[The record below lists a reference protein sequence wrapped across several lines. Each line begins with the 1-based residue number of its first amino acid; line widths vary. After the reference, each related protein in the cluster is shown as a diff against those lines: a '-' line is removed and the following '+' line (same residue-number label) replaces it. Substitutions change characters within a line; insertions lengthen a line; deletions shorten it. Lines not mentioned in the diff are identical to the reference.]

1 MLANHWNQ
9 RTELLLGE
17 EKLDKLKNA
26 CVMVVGLG
34 GVGAAAAE
42 MIARAG
48 VGKMVIVDCDV
59 VEQSNRN
66 RQLGALLSTNGKPKV
81 EAVGNRLKDINP
93 DLKLEMAQIYLI
105 NEAIPQILDTH
116 KPDYVIDAIDTLT
129 PKIYLIKH
137 VVDRKIKLVSSM
149 GAGGKMDPTQV
160 MLGDISETYNCK
172 LARYVR
178 KRLHQQG
185 IYKGVQVVFSS
196 EKIERE
202 RVLLTDGSNNK
213 KSVIGTISYLPP
225 IFGCFC
231 ASVVIR
237 NLSSN

>member
-1 MLANHWNQ
+1 MLGNHWNA

-17 EKLDKLKNA
+17 DKLNKLKKSK
-26 CVMVVGLG
+26 VMVVGLG

-42 MIARAG
+42 MIARSG
-48 VGKMVIVDCDV
+48 IGHMVIVDCDV

-66 RQLGALLSTNGKPKV
+66 RQLGALISTNGIPKID
-81 EAVGNRLKDINP
+81 AVGNRLKDINP
-93 DLKLEMAQIYLI
+93 ELNLKAVQVYLI
-105 NEAIPQILDTH
+105 NEAIPNLLDEH
-116 KPDYVIDAIDTLT
+116 RPDYVIDAIDTLT
-129 PKIYLIKH
+129 PKVYLIKN
-137 VVDRKIKLVSSM
+137 VVDRKINLISSM

-160 MLGDISETYNCK
+160 MLGDISESYNCK

-202 RVLLTDGSNNK
+202 RVIVTDGSNNK

-237 NLSSN
+237 KLSS

>member
-1 MLANHWNQ
+1 MLVNHWNV
-9 RTELLLGE
+9 RTELLLGD
-17 EKLDKLKNA
+17 EKLHKLTNA
-26 CVMVVGLG
+26 KVMIVGLG

-48 VGKMVIVDCDV
+48 VGNMVIVDCDV

-66 RQLGALLSTNGKPKV
+66 RQLGALLSTNGLPKV
-81 EAVGNRLKDINP
+81 EAVGHRLKDINP
-93 DLKLEMAQIYLI
+93 NLNLAMVQVYLI
-105 NEAIPQILDTH
+105 NEAIPNLLDQH
-116 KPDYVIDAIDTLT
+116 QPDYVIDAIDTLT

-137 VVDRKIKLVSSM
+137 VLDRKIKLVSSM
-149 GAGGKMDPTQV
+149 GAGGKMDPSKV
-160 MLGDISETYNCK
+160 VIGDISETYNCK

-185 IYKGVQVVFSS
+185 IFKGVKVIFST
-196 EKIERE
+196 EKIDRE
-202 RVLLTDGSNNK
+202 RVILTDGSNNK

-231 ASVVIR
+231 ASVVI
-237 NLSSN
+237 NELIN

>member
-1 MLANHWNQ
+1 MLKNHWNV

-17 EKLDKLKNA
+17 DKLEKLKSAK
-26 CVMVVGLG
+26 VMVVGLG

-42 MIARAG
+42 MLARSG
-48 VGKMVIVDCDV
+48 VGNMVIVDCDV

-66 RQLGALLSTNGKPKV
+66 RQLGALVSTDGKPKV
-81 EAVGNRLKDINP
+81 EAVGGRLKDINP
-93 DLKLEMAQIYLI
+93 DLNLKMVQIYLI
-105 NEAIPQILDTH
+105 HEAIPNLLDEH
-116 KPDYVIDAIDTLT
+116 QPDYVIDAIDTLT

-137 VVDRKIKLVSSM
+137 VIDRKIKLVSSM

-160 MLGDISETYNCK
+160 MLGDISETFNCK

-185 IYKGVQVVFSS
+185 IYKGVKVVFSS
-196 EKIERE
+196 EKIEKE

-237 NLSSN
+237 ELTL

>member
-1 MLANHWNQ
+1 MTTYWNV
-9 RTELLLGE
+9 RTELLLGK
-17 EKLDKLKNA
+17 EKLTKLTNSK
-26 CVMVVGLG
+26 VMVVGLG

-48 VGKMVIVDCDV
+48 IGNMVIVDCDV

-66 RQLGALLSTNGKPKV
+66 RQLGALVSTNGIPKV
-81 EAVGNRLKDINP
+81 HAIGNRLKDINP
-93 DLKLEMAQIYLI
+93 DLNIEMIQVYLI
-105 NEAIPQILDTH
+105 NEAIPNLLDQH
-116 KPDYVIDAIDTLT
+116 QPDYVIDAIDTLT

-137 VVDRKIKLVSSM
+137 VIDRKIKLISSM
-149 GAGGKMDPTQV
+149 GAGGKMDPSQIL
-160 MLGDISETYNCK
+160 LGDISDTYNCK

-185 IYKGVQVVFSS
+185 IFKGVNVVFST
-196 EKIERE
+196 EKIEKE
-202 RVLLTDGSNNK
+202 RVILTDGSNNK

-225 IFGCFC
+225 IFGCYC

-237 NLSSN
+237 NLSEL

>member
-1 MLANHWNQ
+1 MI
-9 RTELLLGE
+9 
-17 EKLDKLKNA
+17 
-26 CVMVVGLG
+26 VGLG

-48 VGKMVIVDCDV
+48 VGNMVIVDCDV

-66 RQLGALLSTNGKPKV
+66 RQLGALISTNGIPKV
-81 EAVGNRLKDINP
+81 EAVGNRLKDINSA
-93 DLKLEMAQIYLI
+93 LNLAMVQVYLI
-105 NEAIPQILDTH
+105 NEAIPNLLDNH
-116 KPDYVIDAIDTLT
+116 QPDYVIDAIDTLT

-137 VVDRKIKLVSSM
+137 VLDRKIKLVSSM
-149 GAGGKMDPTQV
+149 GAGGKMDPSQV
-160 MLGDISETYNCK
+160 VIGDIADTYNCK

-185 IYKGVQVVFSS
+185 IFKGVKVIFST
-196 EKIERE
+196 EKIDRE
-202 RVLLTDGSNNK
+202 RVILTDGSNNK

-231 ASVVIR
+231 ASVAI
-237 NLSSN
+237 NDLIK

>member
-1 MLANHWNQ
+1 MTTYWNI
-9 RTELLLGE
+9 RTELLLGK
-17 EKLDKLKNA
+17 EKLTKLTNSK
-26 CVMVVGLG
+26 VMVIGLG

-48 VGKMVIVDCDV
+48 IGNMVIVDCDV

-66 RQLGALLSTNGKPKV
+66 RQLGALVSTNGIPKV
-81 EAVGNRLKDINP
+81 HAIGNRLKDINP
-93 DLKLEMAQIYLI
+93 DLNIEMIQVYLI
-105 NEAIPQILDTH
+105 NESIPNLLDQH
-116 KPDYVIDAIDTLT
+116 QPDYVIDAIDTLT

-137 VVDRKIKLVSSM
+137 VIDRKIKLISSM
-149 GAGGKMDPTQV
+149 GAGGKMDPSQIL
-160 MLGDISETYNCK
+160 LGDISETYNCK

-185 IYKGVQVVFSS
+185 IFKGVNVVFST
-196 EKIERE
+196 EKIEKE
-202 RVLLTDGSNNK
+202 RVILTDGSNNK

-225 IFGCFC
+225 IFGCYC

-237 NLSSN
+237 NLSEL

>member
-1 MLANHWNQ
+1 MKTHWNV
-9 RTELLLGE
+9 RTELLLGK
-17 EKLDKLKNA
+17 EKLTKLTNSK
-26 CVMVVGLG
+26 VMVVGLG

-48 VGKMVIVDCDV
+48 IGNMVIVDCDV

-66 RQLGALLSTNGKPKV
+66 RQLGALVSTNGIPKV
-81 EAVGNRLKDINP
+81 HAIGNRLKDINP
-93 DLKLEMAQIYLI
+93 DLNIEMIQVYLI
-105 NEAIPQILDTH
+105 NEAIPNLLDQH
-116 KPDYVIDAIDTLT
+116 QPDYVIDAIDTLT

-137 VVDRKIKLVSSM
+137 VIDRKIKLISSM
-149 GAGGKMDPTQV
+149 GAGGKMDPSQIL
-160 MLGDISETYNCK
+160 LGDISETYNCK

-185 IYKGVQVVFSS
+185 IFKGVNVVFST
-196 EKIERE
+196 EKIEKE
-202 RVLLTDGSNNK
+202 RVILTDGSNNK

-225 IFGCFC
+225 IFGCYC

-237 NLSSN
+237 NLSEL

>member
-1 MLANHWNQ
+1 MTTYWNI
-9 RTELLLGE
+9 RTELLLGK
-17 EKLDKLKNA
+17 EKLTKLTNSK
-26 CVMVVGLG
+26 VMVVGLG

-48 VGKMVIVDCDV
+48 IGNMVIVDCDV

-66 RQLGALLSTNGKPKV
+66 RQLGALVSTNGIPKV
-81 EAVGNRLKDINP
+81 HAIGNRLKDINP
-93 DLKLEMAQIYLI
+93 DLNIEMIQVYLI
-105 NEAIPQILDTH
+105 NEAIPNLLDQH
-116 KPDYVIDAIDTLT
+116 QPDYVIDAIDTLT

-137 VVDRKIKLVSSM
+137 VIDRKIKLISSM
-149 GAGGKMDPTQV
+149 GAGGKMDPSQIL
-160 MLGDISETYNCK
+160 LGDISETYNCK

-185 IYKGVQVVFSS
+185 IFKGVNVVFST
-196 EKIERE
+196 EKIEKE
-202 RVLLTDGSNNK
+202 RVILTDGSNNK

-225 IFGCFC
+225 IFGCYC

-237 NLSSN
+237 NLSEL

>member
-1 MLANHWNQ
+1 MTTYWNV
-9 RTELLLGE
+9 RTELLLGK
-17 EKLDKLKNA
+17 EKLTKLTNSK
-26 CVMVVGLG
+26 VMVVGLG

-48 VGKMVIVDCDV
+48 IGNMVIVDCDV

-66 RQLGALLSTNGKPKV
+66 RQLGALVSTNGIPKV
-81 EAVGNRLKDINP
+81 HAIGNRLKDINP
-93 DLKLEMAQIYLI
+93 DLNIEMIQVYLI
-105 NEAIPQILDTH
+105 NEAIPNLLDQH
-116 KPDYVIDAIDTLT
+116 QPDYVIDAIDTLT

-137 VVDRKIKLVSSM
+137 VIDRKIKLISSM
-149 GAGGKMDPTQV
+149 GAGGKMDPSQIL
-160 MLGDISETYNCK
+160 LGDISETYNCK

-185 IYKGVQVVFSS
+185 IFKGVNVVFST
-196 EKIERE
+196 EKIEKE
-202 RVLLTDGSNNK
+202 RVILTDGSNNK

-225 IFGCFC
+225 IFGCYC

-237 NLSSN
+237 NLSEL

>member
-1 MLANHWNQ
+1 MLANHWNV
-9 RTELLLGE
+9 RTELLLGD
-17 EKLDKLKNA
+17 EKLNKLKNA
-26 CVMVVGLG
+26 KVMIVGLG

-48 VGKMVIVDCDV
+48 VGNMVIVDCDV

-66 RQLGALLSTNGKPKV
+66 RQLGALISTNGIPKV
-81 EAVGNRLKDINP
+81 EAVGNRLKDINSA
-93 DLKLEMAQIYLI
+93 LNLAMVQVYLI
-105 NEAIPQILDTH
+105 NEAIPNLLDNH
-116 KPDYVIDAIDTLT
+116 QPDYVIDAIDTLT

-137 VVDRKIKLVSSM
+137 VLDRKIKLVSSM
-149 GAGGKMDPTQV
+149 GAGGKMDPSQV
-160 MLGDISETYNCK
+160 VIGDIADTYNCK

-185 IYKGVQVVFSS
+185 IFKGVKVIFST
-196 EKIERE
+196 EKIDRE
-202 RVLLTDGSNNK
+202 RVILTDGSNNK

-231 ASVVIR
+231 ASVAI
-237 NLSSN
+237 NDLIK

>member
-1 MLANHWNQ
+1 MKTHWNV
-9 RTELLLGE
+9 RTELLLGK
-17 EKLDKLKNA
+17 EKLTKLTNSK
-26 CVMVVGLG
+26 VMVVGLG

-48 VGKMVIVDCDV
+48 IGNMVIVDCDV

-66 RQLGALLSTNGKPKV
+66 RQLGALVSTNGIPKV
-81 EAVGNRLKDINP
+81 HAVGNRLKDINP
-93 DLKLEMAQIYLI
+93 DLNIEMIQVYLI
-105 NEAIPQILDTH
+105 NEAIPNLLDQH
-116 KPDYVIDAIDTLT
+116 QPDYVIDAIDTLT

-137 VVDRKIKLVSSM
+137 VIDRKIKLISSM
-149 GAGGKMDPTQV
+149 GAGGKMDPSQIL
-160 MLGDISETYNCK
+160 LGDISETYNCK

-185 IYKGVQVVFSS
+185 IFKGVDVVFST
-196 EKIERE
+196 EKIEKE
-202 RVLLTDGSNNK
+202 RVILTDGSNNK

-225 IFGCFC
+225 IFGCYC

-237 NLSSN
+237 NLSEL

>member
-1 MLANHWNQ
+1 MSTHWNV
-9 RTELLLGE
+9 RTELLLGI
-17 EKLDKLKNA
+17 EKLTKLTNSK
-26 CVMVVGLG
+26 VMVVGLG

-48 VGKMVIVDCDV
+48 IGNMVIVDCDV

-66 RQLGALLSTNGKPKV
+66 RQLGALVSTNGIPKV
-81 EAVGNRLKDINP
+81 QAIGNRLKDINP
-93 DLKLEMAQIYLI
+93 DLNIEMIQVYLI
-105 NEAIPQILDTH
+105 NEAIPNLLDQH
-116 KPDYVIDAIDTLT
+116 QPDYVIDAIDTLT

-137 VVDRKIKLVSSM
+137 AIDRKIKLISSM
-149 GAGGKMDPTQV
+149 GAGGKMDPSQIL
-160 MLGDISETYNCK
+160 LGDISETYNCK

-185 IYKGVQVVFSS
+185 IFKGVDVVFST
-196 EKIERE
+196 EKIEKE
-202 RVLLTDGSNNK
+202 RVILTDGSNNK

-225 IFGCFC
+225 IFGCYC

-237 NLSSN
+237 NLSEL

>member
-1 MLANHWNQ
+1 MTTYWNI
-9 RTELLLGE
+9 RTELLLGK
-17 EKLDKLKNA
+17 EKLTKLTNSK
-26 CVMVVGLG
+26 VMVIGLG

-48 VGKMVIVDCDV
+48 IGNMVIVDCDV

-66 RQLGALLSTNGKPKV
+66 RQLGALVSTNGIPKV
-81 EAVGNRLKDINP
+81 HAIGNRLKDINP
-93 DLKLEMAQIYLI
+93 DLNIEMIQVYLI
-105 NEAIPQILDTH
+105 NEAIPNLLDQH
-116 KPDYVIDAIDTLT
+116 QPDYVIDAIDTLT

-137 VVDRKIKLVSSM
+137 VIDRKIKLISSM
-149 GAGGKMDPTQV
+149 GAGGKMDPSQIL
-160 MLGDISETYNCK
+160 LGDISETYNCK

-185 IYKGVQVVFSS
+185 IFKGVNVVFST
-196 EKIERE
+196 EKIEKE
-202 RVLLTDGSNNK
+202 RVILTDGSNNK

-225 IFGCFC
+225 IFGCYC

-237 NLSSN
+237 NLSEL